1 MPQREV
7 DTTVSKQAPSWYR
20 TCNARPRGKG
30 LHVISSS
37 DAKLRRIIRLNAQI
51 LRTSESTDPD
61 ALLTSESTDPD
72 ALLKAFFNDNP
83 LILASKCGNWSNL

>member
-61 ALLTSESTDPD
+61 ALL
-72 ALLKAFFNDNP
+72 KAFFNDNP